1 MGLILATT
9 SGKGGVGKSGVAA
22 CLGLTFA
29 REGDRVLLVDMD
41 EGLGSLD
48 LILGLESSAVSDLSD
63 ALVSK
68 DILDV
73 AYATNTPNLSLIP
86 APKVLGAIDG
96 ELFKTFVKRADKI
109 FDVIVFDFPAGLDF
123 SLYSLMPAKTQFLC
137 VATPDPVCVRSSSA
151 VGHRLAE
158 MGLNSRLIINRFDY
172 KEHKSRRYKSIDG
185 IIDASSIRLLGIV
198 PESEEIN
205 KLSVK
210 HSLKSHGKT
219 AKAFL
224 RIAERLRYKNIPLKN
239 LKKI

>member
-9 SGKGGVGKSGVAA
+9 SGKGGVGKSSIAA
-22 CLGLTFA
+22 GLGFTFA
-29 REGDRVLLVDMD
+29 REGERVLLVDMD

-48 LILGLESSAVSDLSD
+48 LLLGLESSAVADLSD

-68 DILDV
+68 DITDV
-73 AYATNTPNLSLIP
+73 AYETKIPNLSLIP
-86 APKVLGAIDG
+86 APKVLGQIDP
-96 ELFKTFVKRADKI
+96 ELFKKFVRKANEI
-109 FDVIVFDFPAGLDF
+109 YDVLIFDFPAGLDF
-123 SLYSLMPAKTQFLC
+123 SLYSLMPMRTQFLC
-137 VATPDPVCVRSSSA
+137 VASPDPICVRAAAA
-151 VGHRLAE
+151 VGLKLAE

-185 IIDASSIRLLGIV
+185 IIDVASIRLLGIV

-210 HSLKSHGKT
+210 QSMNQRCKA
-219 AKAFL
+219 AKALL

-239 LKKI
+239 LRKI